1 MLQLKSPLGIHS
13 DLPMLIDYIAFIWW
27 HSIPILTCRL
37 ISKLP
42 RHPSYHRNVTYP
54 LHFLLRWNQ
63 AFLLIT
69 FPSPCVEKVQVSSQ
83 NVLARILKRDYN
95 WQHIFWGK
103 KHFWL
108 QWHTHWFSLD
118 IKFLVAAFI
127 PLYCSV
133 TIGIDIRPLQKIED
147 ELDFEIEKGDI
158 LSMAIQ
164 EKTRSREVIIPV
176 KKIFF

>member
-1 MLQLKSPLGIHS
+1 
-13 DLPMLIDYIAFIWW
+13 
-27 HSIPILTCRL
+27 
-37 ISKLP
+37 
-42 RHPSYHRNVTYP
+42 
-54 LHFLLRWNQ
+54 
-63 AFLLIT
+63 
-69 FPSPCVEKVQVSSQ
+69 
-83 NVLARILKRDYN
+83 
-95 WQHIFWGK
+95 
-103 KHFWL
+103 
-108 QWHTHWFSLD
+108 LD